1 MKLLILFIGCFGAL
15 FAKVSNGVYTDD
27 YNYFQFKIPSGF
39 EIVEESCEKK
49 SSYILLTDNSYDRI
63 MVEAVAFKFP
73 GGSREEFLKY
83 AAHSRL
89 NDLNHQGKIEIVRME
104 PIQEAYF
111 ILYRVPN
118 LMSSPVSDLIG
129 EYLSL
134 VNGRVFIVSYN
145 MSNETL
151 FTLRHLGHEK
161 EAIEKLYW
169 QMLKTI
175 AKNVTVMNEDN
186 KTPTLYK
193 IISIEKWKESDGK
206 DFIVLDDTDKDFI
219 HFSTEEQ
226 LPRILEKFWKNK
238 DYIVLK
244 IDPRKLPGRLEFEPN
259 PGGSGQKYYHLYEG
273 LIPKDAILE

>member
-1 MKLLILFIGCFGAL
+1 MKLLLTFTLVFGAL
-15 FAKVSNGVYTDD
+15 FAKVSHGVYKDD

-39 EIVEESCEKK
+39 EIVEESCEKS
-49 SSYILLTDNSYDRI
+49 SSYILLTDTSYDRI

-73 GGSREEFLKY
+73 GGSRDEFLKF
-83 AAHSRL
+83 AAHARL
-89 NDLNHQGKIEIVRME
+89 NDLNSQGKVEIIKME
-104 PIQEAYF
+104 PIQDSYF

-134 VNGRVFIVSYN
+134 INGRVFIVSYN
-145 MSNETL
+145 MSNETIL
-151 FTLRHLGHEK
+151 TLRHLGHDK
-161 EAIEKLYW
+161 EAIEKVYW

-175 AKNVTVMNEDN
+175 AKNVTVMNDDN
-186 KTPTLYK
+186 KAPTLYK

-206 DFIVLDDTDKDFI
+206 DFIILDDMDKEFI
-219 HFSTEEQ
+219 HLSTEEQ

-238 DYIVLK
+238 DYMVLK
-244 IDPRKLPGRLEFEPN
+244 IDPRKLPGRLEFETN

-273 LIPKDAILE
+273 SLPKDAILE